1 MKKQQVKKLVS
12 TLTVASIIGASV
24 VTPFNVLVS
33 PAQAAEGIQASSA
46 PVYVYNGNK
55 FQNFSGDLSSQ
66 NIYFPIVQIQD
77 DLLYIDMT
85 SVWKN
90 YGIRVILPNGQTL
103 DRYKSLAKDTYD
115 YYTVD
120 LKNLSGGTI
129 QLRTLNPNGSYERA
143 GVATVSLISAG
154 NTGVAINNYGQAVY
168 NLFSDSTFTKLG
180 ANVTQSDINAAKA
193 LAANV
198 PNSTEK
204 TNLTTL
210 VNKAQSLLDADN
222 KKKDDE
228 ARNAV
233 NTLFNNNSP
242 LTDAIKPETN
252 QGAINAAQALVD
264 QAADPTKKAQM
275 QTDLNRA
282 KELLAAREISQSE
295 ATKQAEANKAV
306 KELFVNDSPA
316 SNEIKAATNQ
326 KAINDAQAT
335 INALVD
341 PTTKS
346 ALQADLNK
354 AQALLDARGSADQAD
369 KEQQAVASY
378 LVNQLFKDNTPKTD
392 AIKDVTTQAKIDEA
406 QIQVD
411 LVKDPAV
418 QVSLQ
423 RDLNRAQT
431 LLNARN
437 VLNQAEKDRQAAAE
451 NAVNGLFTSNNPA
464 TNAIKPTTNQKAI
477 DDAQK
482 VVDAVTDPAK
492 QVTLQADL
500 DKAQDLLDAAIVAEK
515 AKQAAAEK
523 AVNELFTNNS
533 PLTGIIKPATDQ
545 KAIDDAQKVIDGVTD
560 PTKKAA
566 LQKDLDKAQDLLNA
580 AIAADQAKQKA
591 AEEAVNALFTNNKP
605 TTNAIKPTTDQD
617 AIDQAQ
623 ELIDGVKNPTEKA
636 ALQTNLDKAQA
647 LLDAATDSAA
657 AEKAKQEAATTAVN
671 ELFTNNTPS
680 SNAIKPTTNQKAIDD
695 AQKVV
700 NAVTDPTKKAALQK
714 DLDKAQSLL
723 DAATEKA
730 KQEAAT
736 TAVNELFTSNDP
748 ATNALKP
755 TTNQKAIDDAQKA
768 VDAVTDTAKKAT
780 LQNNLNKAKAL
791 LAAPTAGTVTPND
804 FTIGDKYITGTYSGD
819 VASISMLLNSED
831 NKFNGATVKNGE
843 FSFYVNDKKIKK
855 TDVVTMVAYDKS
867 GKELS
872 RQQVKYTAV
881 TAGTIAPKEMTIP
894 GDKSIT
900 GTYTGDVSSIAVDVK
915 RGETVTKYAGG
926 TVSNGTFTFYSQD
939 KIKAATDVVTVYA
952 YDKAGKLLDTKVI
965 KLKAAVV
972 ATKGTITPDSFT
984 IGGKNITGTFTGD
997 VKSVKVTVGGT
1008 PYSGGGT
1015 IGTDG
1020 TFKFYVLG
1028 KVMTAG
1034 DVIEIQA
1041 LDKAGKVL
1049 DTKTTTVLAK

>member
-120 LKNLSGGTI
+120 LKNFSGGTI

-233 NTLFNNNSP
+233 NGLFNNNSP

-252 QGAINAAQALVD
+252 QGTINAAQALVD

-545 KAIDDAQKVIDGVTD
+545 KAIDDAQKIIDGVTD

-623 ELIDGVKNPTEKA
+623 ELIDAVKNPTE
-636 ALQTNLDKAQA
+636 
-647 LLDAATDSAA
+647 
-657 AEKAKQEAATTAVN
+657 
-671 ELFTNNTPS
+671 
-680 SNAIKPTTNQKAIDD
+680 
-695 AQKVV
+695 
-700 NAVTDPTKKAALQK
+700 KAALQK

-736 TAVNELFTSNDP
+736 KAVNELFTSNDP
-748 ATNALKP
+748 ATNAVKP

-855 TDVVTMVAYDKS
+855 TDVVTMVAYDKT

-872 RQQVKYTAV
+872 RQQLKYTAV